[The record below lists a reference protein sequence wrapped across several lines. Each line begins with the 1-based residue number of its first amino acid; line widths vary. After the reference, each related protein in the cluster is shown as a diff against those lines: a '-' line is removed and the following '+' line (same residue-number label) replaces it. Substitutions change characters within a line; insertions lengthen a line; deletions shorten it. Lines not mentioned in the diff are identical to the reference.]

1 MTKVLIAT
9 DKPFSKEAVSSISSV
24 IEKAG
29 FTCVLLE
36 SYTSKTQ
43 LLQAVADVSAIIIR
57 SDIIDK
63 EVIDAAPNLKIVV
76 RAGAGYDNVDL
87 AAATAKGIVVMNTP
101 GQNANAVAELVFGM
115 MVFYARASFSGKAG
129 SELKGKSIGIHAFGN
144 IGKIVAKI
152 AQGFGMKVYAFDP
165 YVSHDVIEAEG
176 VISLGTVDELYTNC
190 QYISL
195 HIPATEK
202 TKQSINYSLLSKMP
216 KNAVLIN
223 TARKE
228 VIHENDLIRIMEE
241 RADFSYLSD
250 IAPANK
256 EMLEEKFATR
266 VFFTPKKLGAQTAEA
281 NSNAGIAAAKQI
293 VGFITKGDTTFQ
305 VNK

>member
-29 FTCVLLE
+29 LTCVLLE
-36 SYTSKTQ
+36 SYTSKAQ
-43 LLQAVADVSAIIIR
+43 LIEAVADVSAIIIR

-63 EVIDAAPNLKIVV
+63 EIIDAAPNLKIVV

-87 AAATAKGIVVMNTP
+87 AAASSKGIVVMNTP

-115 MVFYARASFSGKAG
+115 MIFYARASFSGKTG

-176 VISLGTVDELYTNC
+176 VISLGTVTELYTNC

-228 VIHENDLIRIMEE
+228 VIHEDDLIRIMEE
-241 RADFSYLSD
+241 RTDFSYLSD

-256 EMLEEKFATR
+256 QVLEEKFASR